1 MTALTLMTTNF
12 GRTRCRSRK
21 KEHCYGQAS
30 IHLSIAGLTRHDG
43 GGHTGRGNGVG
54 SVSEDS
60 SRAAWLQQARSCLRN
75 ADPVLARLIDDR
87 PAFDPRAWLA
97 QLPPMDLYGALLFQ
111 VTGQQLSVPATRRT
125 LARIQALFGGHLP
138 APAEL
143 LGVDPGQLRQ
153 AGLSWRKISTLR
165 DLAERIS
172 DGRLNPDVLSTLPDD
187 ELMAELTA
195 IPGIGP
201 WTVQGALLIALQR
214 EDVVLPGDLA
224 LRKAVQAVFQLD
236 HLPSQQEV
244 LAIAEKWRPYRS
256 LATSYLFSAF
266 ELAEVPPV
274 ARLGSA

>member
-1 MTALTLMTTNF
+1 
-12 GRTRCRSRK
+12 
-21 KEHCYGQAS
+21 
-30 IHLSIAGLTRHDG
+30 
-43 GGHTGRGNGVG
+43 
-54 SVSEDS
+54 VSEDS
-60 SRAAWLQQARSCLRN
+60 SRVTWLQEARSYLRDV
-75 ADPVLARLIDDR
+75 DPVLARLIEGR
-87 PAFDPRAWLA
+87 PDFDPRAWMA

-125 LARIQALFGGHLP
+125 LARIQALFGGRLP

-143 LGVDPGQLRQ
+143 LAVDPGRFRE
-153 AGLSWRKISTLR
+153 AGLSWRKVGTLR
-165 DLAERIS
+165 DLAERLT
-172 DGRLNPDVLSTLPDD
+172 DGRLNQEVLSTLPDD

-224 LRKAVQAVFQLD
+224 LRKAVQAVYRLD

-256 LATSYLFSAF
+256 LATSYLFSAAF
-266 ELAEVPPV
+266 ESAGAPPV
-274 ARLGSA
+274 TPRET